1 MSQINE
7 TAVRLPLLALR
18 GMVVFPRTVASF
30 DVARKKSANALKAAM
45 DRDQM
50 LFVCTQK
57 DFYVEEPEDKDLY
70 EIGTVVK
77 IKQVLKVSDNVVK
90 VLVEGLYRA
99 KRITFKS
106 GIQYLVA
113 DVLRCE
119 EQESSNREV
128 YKESLLRRIKTRFRE
143 YAAVIPNMAP
153 DVYMT
158 VESSAD
164 IGFLDYLLY
173 SDTVKIIFTEKLCK
187 CRKYCLSCFSLA
199 SVHSILPTEQKY

>member
-70 EIGTVVK
+70 EIGTVVEEE
-77 IKQVLKVSDNVVK
+77 IKTKNFKKVMDN
-90 VLVEGLYRA
+90 
-99 KRITFKS
+99 
-106 GIQYLVA
+106 
-113 DVLRCE
+113 LRTL
-119 EQESSNREV
+119 
-128 YKESLLRRIKTRFRE
+128 KESLDGI
-143 YAAVIPNMAP
+143 
-153 DVYMT
+153 
-158 VESSAD
+158 
-164 IGFLDYLLY
+164 LDRP
-173 SDTVKIIFTEKLCK
+173 KEE
-187 CRKYCLSCFSLA
+187 R
-199 SVHSILPTEQKY
+199 